1 MSCKS
6 LNSVMHIFYPGPRD
20 IYTLKK
26 GKCIWG
32 SASLTIKLGALL
44 FELEDSSVV
53 FSPKPV

>member
-1 MSCKS
+1 
-6 LNSVMHIFYPGPRD
+6 MHIFYPGPRD